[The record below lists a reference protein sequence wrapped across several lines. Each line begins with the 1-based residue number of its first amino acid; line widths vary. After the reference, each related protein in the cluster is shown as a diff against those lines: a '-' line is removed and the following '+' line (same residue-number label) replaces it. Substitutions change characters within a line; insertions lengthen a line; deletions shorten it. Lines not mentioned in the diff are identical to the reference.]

1 MNQTVTTKRKIL
13 SAIFLMASASI
24 GPLFLLSTAEDTF
37 QFKENLAFII
47 IMTAIIELGIQMN
60 VWRILTTVNQPAN
73 IVIEKIIPKSLP
85 FTSVLILLGGV
96 AFNILNIA
104 GLGIGMS
111 LLFNLVQLQ
120 F

>member
-1 MNQTVTTKRKIL
+1 MNQTVTTKRKIF

-60 VWRILTTVNQPAN
+60 VCRILTTVNQPAN
-73 IVIEKIIPKSLP
+73 NVIEKIIPKSLT
-85 FTSVLILLGGV
+85 FTSMLIILCGF
-96 AFNILNIA
+96 AFNII
-104 GLGIGMS
+104 III
-111 LLFNLVQLQ
+111 
-120 F
+120 